1 MAIVI
6 ESSYGKTI
14 GLPGY
19 SSHKF
24 LVSVKSEVT
33 DLGDVPAEARRIYQ
47 ILQESV
53 DSQITNP
60 GYVPTAGGESTKAA
74 AAATNGNGDGHGN
87 GNGNGTH
94 AAWKC
99 SDKQRE
105 LIVRIIDEN
114 GLDRSEVNQLACD
127 RFGASVPA
135 LNRLQASGL
144 IDELL
149 ERYGGRPAPRQRGVP
164 FRRGGVVAAG
174 RGRS

>member
-33 DLGDVPAEARRIYQ
+33 DLGDVPAEARRICQ

-60 GYVPTAGGESTKAA
+60 GYVPTAGSESAKAP
-74 AAATNGNGDGHGN
+74 AATNGNGNGH

-127 RFGASVPA
+127 RFGASVPG

-149 ERYGGRPAPRQRGVP
+149 ERYGGRPAPRQRGAP
-164 FRRGGVVAAG
+164 FRRGGAIAG